1 MSRPRVL
8 VVSTYYF
15 PFQGGTETHA
25 RVVTKYLVAH
35 GMAVSVVTKRDDRGS
50 ADRDTIDGATVYRVP
65 PSGPRGGLRKW
76 LMLPFV
82 LAKVLSLRKEFDV
95 IYCPGYQGIGLAA
108 IAAGWWLKRPV
119 VLRSG
124 NLGVLRG
131 DQWNVPLARWHIPS
145 GLWPVR
151 WLKALLQRI
160 YMRADVMV
168 CNCRENET
176 EAIESGIPRDR
187 VRYLP
192 NAVDVAYFRPARGDE
207 RSEARRAAGWPLDA
221 QICVYVGRLS
231 GEKGV
236 MELLEAWRTLNPAGW
251 VLALVGPDMP
261 GHPIDAGPKARRFV
275 AEHSLG
281 DRVIFHGESTDNAPL
296 LRAADLY
303 VLPSHYESFSN
314 ALVEAM
320 GTGLPVVATRIG
332 GMLDCVVEGEN
343 GLLCRPRDA
352 ADLAASL
359 REMMEAPER
368 ATVLGE
374 RARATVVHQFN
385 ETTILAAFATL
396 FSQCAER
403 RALRDAS
410 ARA

>member
-8 VVSTYYF
+8 VISAYYF

-35 GMAVSVVTKRDDRGS
+35 GIATTVVTKRDDRGS
-50 ADRDTIDGATVYRVP
+50 ADCEEIDGATVYRVA

-82 LAKVLSLRKEFDV
+82 LAKVRSLRRDFDV

-131 DQWNVPLARWHIPS
+131 DQWNAPLARWHIPA
-145 GLWPVR
+145 GFWPVR
-151 WLKALLQRI
+151 WLKMRMQRI

-168 CNCRENET
+168 CNCRENEA
-176 EAIESGIPRDR
+176 EAIECGVPRDR

-192 NAVDVAYFRPARGDE
+192 NAVDIAHFRPARADE
-207 RSEARRAAGWPLDA
+207 RSAARRAARWPLEA
-221 QICVYVGRLS
+221 RICVYVGRLS
-231 GEKGV
+231 AEKGV
-236 MELLEAWRTLNPAGW
+236 MELLEAWRQLNPAGW

-261 GHPIDAGPKARRFV
+261 GHPIDVGPKARRFV
-275 AEHSLG
+275 AEHALG
-281 DRVIFHGESTDNAPL
+281 DRVIFHGESTDTAPL

-303 VLPSHYESFSN
+303 VQPSHYESFSN

-332 GMLDCVVEGEN
+332 GMLDCVVDGEN
-343 GLLCRPRDA
+343 GVLCRPRDA
-352 ADLAASL
+352 ADLASAL
-359 REMMEAPER
+359 RGLMESPAQ
-368 ATVLGE
+368 AAILGE
-374 RARATVVHQFN
+374 RARATVVDQFN
-385 ETTILAAFATL
+385 ETTVLAAFATL
-396 FSQCAER
+396 FSQCVER
-403 RALRDAS
+403 QAPRGAN